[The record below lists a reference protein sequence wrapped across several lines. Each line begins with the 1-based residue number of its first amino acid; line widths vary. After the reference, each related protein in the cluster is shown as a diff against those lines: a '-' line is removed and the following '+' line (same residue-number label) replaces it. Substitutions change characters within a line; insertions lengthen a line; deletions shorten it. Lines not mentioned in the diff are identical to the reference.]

1 MSSQE
6 ASPRKSK
13 SKSKMK
19 PLKPLVF
26 KGEEVKPGYL
36 VRFNEKLYKYRG
48 KTHDGYL
55 ELISINLSRNSR
67 SDESDPFVHFKDLNP
82 NNFKIVR
89 RDSPRLGKKSKK
101 RKSSRK
107 KKINSRRVKKSRR
120 RTRKR

>member
-13 SKSKMK
+13 SKSKRK
-19 PLKPLVF
+19 PLNSLLF

-36 VRFNEKLYKYRG
+36 VRFNDKLYKYRG

-55 ELISINLSRNSR
+55 ELISVNLSRNSR
-67 SDESDPFVHFKDLNP
+67 SDESDPFVHYKDLNP

-89 RDSPRLGKKSKK
+89 KDSPKLGKKSK
-101 RKSSRK
+101 RKGSIK
-107 KKINSRRVKKSRR
+107 KKRNSRRVKKSRR
-120 RTRKR
+120 RTRRR

>member
-6 ASPRKSK
+6 ASPKKSK
-13 SKSKMK
+13 SKSKRK

-48 KTHDGYL
+48 KTYDGYL
-55 ELISINLSRNSR
+55 ELISVNLSRNSR
-67 SDESDPFVHFKDLNP
+67 SDESDPFVHYKDLNP

-89 RDSPRLGKKSKK
+89 RDSPRLGKKSK
-101 RKSSRK
+101 RKGSIK
-107 KKINSRRVKKSRR
+107 KKRFSRRSKKSRR
-120 RTRKR
+120 R

>member
-13 SKSKMK
+13 SKSKRIL
-19 PLKPLVF
+19 LKPLVF

-48 KTHDGYL
+48 KTHDEYL

-67 SDESDPFVHFKDLNP
+67 SDESDPFIHYKDINP

-107 KKINSRRVKKSRR
+107 KKKISKKRKSSRR
-120 RTRKR
+120 R